1 MKRIVTFII
10 VVLVSIAVMAGTSPA
25 LLDNVRLGLDL
36 KGGFEILYE
45 AQPLEQGQ
53 KITRESLIR
62 TAESLEKRAN
72 ALGTSEPEVT
82 TEGTN
87 RIRLKIAGVTNEAEV
102 RKKMKEPASLTFRSA
117 EGCKTPEAGKDGT
130 VNPKDLYCKTELLGS
145 DFVENGAQ
153 VGMDNLN
160 RPQIDIK
167 VKDKKKFADVTKRLV
182 GKELAIFL
190 DDTLLSAPTVN
201 QELTDGK
208 ASITGNYT
216 MDEANQIRD
225 TINLGALPL
234 KLTEKYSQSVGAT
247 LGMQSLHKTIE
258 AGIIASI
265 LILIFMIGMYR
276 LPGIIASF
284 GLIAHT
290 WLLILVFVWADFTL
304 TLPGIAAFILGIGMA
319 VDANIITNERIR
331 EEMRNGKSVMSSVK
345 AGNKSSF
352 RTILDSN
359 ITTIIVGAVMFAFG
373 TGAVKGFAL
382 VLIVEIVLSILTN
395 VYFTHYLLNLLVKAG
410 VLKKPKQFGVK
421 ESDIR
426 AL

>member
-1 MKRIVTFII
+1 MKRIATFII
-10 VVLVSIAVMAGTSPA
+10 VVLVAAGIMAWSTPG
-25 LLDNVRLGLDL
+25 LLNGVRLGLDL

-45 AQPLEQGQ
+45 ASPLEAGQ
-53 KITRESLIR
+53 KITKQSLTR

-117 EGCKTPEAGKDGT
+117 EGCKAPAENAQ
-130 VNPKDLYCKTELLGS
+130 PKDIYCKVELVGS
-145 DFVENGAQ
+145 DFVENGAS
-153 VGMDNLN
+153 VGYDQLN
-160 RPQIDIK
+160 QPVIDIK
-167 VKDKKKFADVTKRLV
+167 VKDKKKFADVTKRLI
-182 GKELAIFL
+182 GQNLAIFL
-190 DDTLLSAPTVN
+190 DDNMLSDPTVR

-208 ASITGNYT
+208 AQISGSYSIE
-216 MDEANQIRD
+216 EAKQIRD

-247 LGMQSLHKTIE
+247 LGKQSLQKTIE
-258 AGIIASI
+258 AGIIGSI
-265 LILIFMIGMYR
+265 VILIFMIAMYR

-284 GLIAHT
+284 GLIVHT

-304 TLPGIAAFILGIGMA
+304 TLPGVAAFILGIGMA

-331 EEMRNGKSVMSSVK
+331 EEIRNGRSVTSAVK

-395 VYFTHYLLNLLVKAG
+395 VYLTHFLLSLLVKG
-410 VLKKPKQFGVK
+410 ELLKKPKQFGVK
-421 ESDIR
+421 ESEIN

>member
-1 MKRIVTFII
+1 MKRLATFII
-10 VVLVSIAVMAGTSPA
+10 VVLVAVGVMAWSTPG
-25 LLDNVRLGLDL
+25 LLDSVRLGLDL

-45 AQPLEQGQ
+45 ASPLEQGQ
-53 KITRESLIR
+53 KVTKQSLTR

-87 RIRLKIAGVTNEAEV
+87 RIRLKIAGVTNEKEV
-102 RKKMKEPASLTFRSA
+102 REKMKEPASLTFRSA
-117 EGCKTPEAGKDGT
+117 DGCKAPAADSSNPDKD
-130 VNPKDLYCKTELLGS
+130 KYCKVELVGS
-145 DFVENGAQ
+145 DFVENGAS
-153 VGMDNLN
+153 VGYDQLN
-160 RPQIDIK
+160 RPVIDIK
-167 VKDKKKFADVTKRLV
+167 VKDKKKFADVTKRLI
-182 GKELAIFL
+182 GQPLAIFL
-190 DDTLLSAPTVN
+190 DETMLSDPTV
-201 QELTDGK
+201 QAELTDGK
-208 ASITGNYT
+208 AQISGGYSL
-216 MDEANQIRD
+216 DEAKKISD

-247 LGMQSLHKTIE
+247 LGKQSLDKTIQ
-258 AGIIASI
+258 AGIIGSI
-265 LILIFMIGMYR
+265 VILIFMIAMYR

-284 GLIAHT
+284 GLIVHT

-304 TLPGIAAFILGIGMA
+304 TLPGVAAFILGIGMA

-331 EEMRNGKSVMSSVK
+331 EEIRNGRSVMSSVK
-345 AGNKSSF
+345 AGNKSSL

-395 VYFTHYLLNLLVKAG
+395 VYFTHYLLSLLVKAG
-410 VLKKPKQFGVK
+410 LLKKPKQFGVK
-421 ESDIR
+421 ESEIN

>member
-1 MKRIVTFII
+1 MKRIATFII
-10 VVLVSIAVMAGTSPA
+10 VVLVAVGIMAWSSPA
-25 LLDNVRLGLDL
+25 LLDSVRLGLDL

-45 AQPLEQGQ
+45 ATPLEQGQ
-53 KITRESLIR
+53 KVTKQSLTR

-72 ALGTSEPEVT
+72 LLGTSEPEVT

-102 RKKMKEPASLTFRSA
+102 RKKMKEPAALTFRSA
-117 EGCKTPEAGKDGT
+117 DGCKAPAADAANVADKD
-130 VNPKDLYCKTELLGS
+130 KYCKVELVGS
-145 DFVENGAQ
+145 DFVENGAS
-153 VGMDNLN
+153 VGYNSLN
-160 RPQIDIK
+160 QPLIDIK
-167 VKDKKKFADVTKRLV
+167 VKDKKKFADVTKRLL
-182 GKELAIFL
+182 GKQLAIFL
-190 DDTLLSAPTVN
+190 DETMLSDPTV
-201 QELTDGK
+201 QAELTDGK
-208 ASITGNYT
+208 AQISGNYT
-216 MDEANQIRD
+216 LDEAKKISD

-247 LGMQSLHKTIE
+247 LGKQSLDKTIQ
-258 AGIIASI
+258 AGIIGSI
-265 LILIFMIGMYR
+265 VILIFMIAMYR
-276 LPGIIASF
+276 LPGVIASF
-284 GLIAHT
+284 GLIVHT

-304 TLPGIAAFILGIGMA
+304 TLPGIAAFILGVGMA

-331 EEMRNGKSVMSSVK
+331 EEIRNGRSVMSSVK
-345 AGNKSSF
+345 AGNKSSL

-395 VYFTHYLLNLLVKAG
+395 VYFTHYLLSLLVKAG
-410 VLKKPKQFGVK
+410 LLKKPKQFGVK
-421 ESDIR
+421 ESEIN